1 MDYKQTDCESI
12 PRYTD
17 YESTSGQVDNGSIR
31 GHILPVYIWA
41 NEKVYM
47 CTQIK
52 KVQLGKWT
60 MSLYVGTQITSL
72 HLGKLMVSLYV
83 GTQITSLHVGK
94 WIRSLYVGTDYE
106 SISGQMDGESVW

>member
-1 MDYKQTDCESI
+1 
-12 PRYTD
+12 
-17 YESTSGQVDNGSIR
+17 
-31 GHILPVYIWA
+31 
-41 NEKVYM
+41 
-47 CTQIK
+47 
-52 KVQLGKWT
+52 